1 MPPDAPA
8 PLRGSGGAMHF
19 LARQPRR
26 RRADDAL
33 GQPLYLPRAGLAV
46 VPVARRGNAWECVV
60 ILSGRS
66 VGGPRSAAEGHLDRV
81 VATDIEIETALA
93 VMILPA
99 YEVDD
104 PVDHLTLWLTRV
116 WQRWPGGN
124 NPRVAQALA
133 DAADPLS
140 LTVALTDE
148 VVRRIAD
155 QAHVRP
161 VGLRRIL
168 AQLEAGGLLA
178 RLDERAPGERTA
190 GGPFGRY
197 ALVIPA

>member
-1 MPPDAPA
+1 MPPDTPPP

-33 GQPLYLPRAGLAV
+33 GAPLYLLRAGLAV
-46 VPVARRGNAWECVV
+46 VPVARRGNTWECVV
-60 ILSGRS
+60 ILAGRS
-66 VGGPRSAAEGHLDRV
+66 VHVERV
-81 VATDIEIETALA
+81 VASDIEIETALA
-93 VMILPA
+93 VVILPT
-99 YEVDD
+99 YDVDD

-133 DAADPLS
+133 DVADPLS
-140 LTVALTDE
+140 LTVDLSDE
-148 VVRRIAD
+148 AVRRVAD

-161 VGLRRIL
+161 AGLRRIL
-168 AQLEAGGLLA
+168 AQLEAAGLLA
-178 RLDERAPGERTA
+178 RLDERTA
-190 GGPFGRY
+190 GDRMSGPWGRY

>member
-1 MPPDAPA
+1 MPPDAPV

-33 GQPLYLPRAGLAV
+33 GQPLYLSRAGLAV

-66 VGGPRSAAEGHLDRV
+66 SGHVERI

-93 VMILPA
+93 VMILPT

-168 AQLEAGGLLA
+168 AQLETAGLLA
-178 RLDERAPGERTA
+178 RLDERAPGERTT

>member
-1 MPPDAPA
+1 MPPDAPV

-60 ILSGRS
+60 ILTGRS
-66 VGGPRSAAEGHLDRV
+66 AGHVEHV

-93 VMILPA
+93 IMILPT

-140 LTVALTDE
+140 LTVALTDD
-148 VVRRIAD
+148 VVRRITD

-168 AQLEAGGLLA
+168 AQLETAGLLA
-178 RLDERAPGERTA
+178 RIDERAPT

>member
-1 MPPDAPA
+1 MPPDVPA

-60 ILSGRS
+60 ILSGRTAG
-66 VGGPRSAAEGHLDRV
+66 VERV

-93 VMILPA
+93 VLILPT

-133 DAADPLS
+133 DAADPLT

-148 VVRRIAD
+148 VVRRITD

-168 AQLEAGGLLA
+168 AQLETVGLLA
-178 RLDERAPGERTA
+178 RLDERAPA

-197 ALVIPA
+197 ELIIPA